1 MIRVEKTNTLAKI
14 FGTMEDKIGFE
25 TAYAHCDYPCGI
37 YDPHLAQLSALTVV
51 RMVDLM
57 RSLPKPSAEKPDEM
71 LDYVHDMA
79 RAVEVKEKHAELCK
93 HEIRIIWGDYIKP
106 DHVKAHP
113 ELHEIVFNIMKFG
126 GKSKQ
131 EPDREAAMKLLNEV
145 NKFSEIFWET
155 KGIKTK
161 RAKAPY
167 DPHEEVVYPQL

>member
-1 MIRVEKTNTLAKI
+1 VKVNNTIGKL
-14 FGTMEDKIGFE
+14 FGAMEDKTEFD

-57 RSLPKPSAEKPDEM
+57 NSIPKPKPENPSEM

-106 DHVKAHP
+106 QHVQAHP

-126 GKSKQ
+126 GKAKQ
-131 EPDREAAMKLLNEV
+131 EPDREAAMALLNEV
-145 NKFSEIFWET
+145 NKFAAIFWET
-155 KGIKTK
+155 KGIKTHK
-161 RAKAPY
+161 AKSPY
-167 DPHEEVVYPQL
+167 DPHEEVVYPDL

>member
-1 MIRVEKTNTLAKI
+1 MAEKEVITRI
-14 FGTMEDKIGFE
+14 MEGLDEKLGFQ

-51 RMVDLM
+51 RMVDLIHNI
-57 RSLPKPSAEKPDEM
+57 PKPAADKPDDIM
-71 LDYVHDMA
+71 DYAHDMA

-113 ELHEIVFNIMKFG
+113 ELHEIVWNIMKYG
-126 GKSKQ
+126 SKAKQ
-131 EPDREAAMKLLNEV
+131 EPDREAAMKLLNET
-145 NKFSEIFWET
+145 NRFAEIFWGT

-167 DPHEEVVYPQL
+167 EPKEEVVYPEL

>member
-1 MIRVEKTNTLAKI
+1 VIRVEKTDKLAKI
-14 FGTMEDKIGFE
+14 FGTIEGKVGFE
-25 TAYAHCDYPCGI
+25 TADAHCDYPCGI

-51 RMVDLM
+51 RMVDL
-57 RSLPKPSAEKPDEM
+57 LKTIPKPNADKVEDM
-71 LDYVHDMA
+71 LDYAHDVA

-106 DHVKAHP
+106 DHLKAHP

-131 EPDREAAMKLLNEV
+131 EPDRDAAMKLLNEV

>member
-1 MIRVEKTNTLAKI
+1 MEKNGTLAKLL
-14 FGTMEDKIGFE
+14 GTMEDKIGFE

-57 RSLPKPSAEKPDEM
+57 KQLPKPNPEKAEDM
-71 LDYVHDMA
+71 LNYVHDMA

-106 DHVKAHP
+106 NHVQEHP
-113 ELHEIVFNIMKFG
+113 DLHEIVFNIMKFG

-145 NKFSEIFWET
+145 NKFSEIFWST

-161 RAKAPY
+161 RAKSPY
-167 DPHEEVVYPQL
+167 DPHEEVVYPEL